1 MNDIFESIEKEDP
14 NDKNVAQ
21 KHRKIWHTIFFT
33 NECKAVI
40 QLVDFK
46 SKMKT
51 QVPEKC
57 P

>member
-40 QLVDFK
+40 
-46 SKMKT
+46 
-51 QVPEKC
+51 
-57 P
+57 